1 MTRQEQGVVAGVR
14 PSPRELADA
23 MREGL
28 DRRRFSAPA
37 PAGPDFAPLAQLEP
51 RHRLLPYVDLVGLPP
66 AARCRVGA
74 RFVGWMRRVFRVFL
88 RPWLDLQTRFN
99 EGAAEVLL
107 AHHAELL
114 RCLNDLSGQGRR
126 LTELFH
132 HLHQEQEARQLLAGR
147 IDRLAGEEA
156 RTPPPPEASD
166 HVLEQVFLHT
176 RLPAP
181 PAQLLE
187 LSWGPAARAVE
198 LTSLGFQVT
207 GVALDALPPGPHGGP
222 ADLPFPDESFD
233 VVTALSDL
241 AETGPPADLHA
252 VAEAARVLRPGG
264 RLLLSVPYGGPNGPG
279 YDRARLEA
287 LLRPLAVVEL
297 TFGVCRG
304 GRWAFAADEPAP
316 GPRGALALAVA
327 EKT

>member
-1 MTRQEQGVVAGVR
+1 
-14 PSPRELADA
+14 LADA

-28 DRRRFSAPA
+28 DRRRFCAPA
-37 PAGPDFAPLAQLEP
+37 AAGSDFTPLSQLEP
-51 RHRLLPYVDLVGLPP
+51 RHRVLAYVDLVGLPP

-74 RFVGWMRRVFRVFL
+74 RFVGYLRRVFRVFL

-132 HLHQEQEARQLLAGR
+132 HLHEEQEARLALAER
-147 IDRLAGEEA
+147 VNRLVGEA
-156 RTPPPPEASD
+156 HPTPPTPEASE

-187 LSWGPAARAVE
+187 MSWGPAARVVE

-207 GVALDALPPGPHGGP
+207 GVALDALPPPAGGGP
-222 ADLPFPDESFD
+222 ADLPFPNESFD

-241 AETGPPADLHA
+241 TEAGQAGDLHA
-252 VAEAARVLRPGG
+252 MAEAARVLRPGG
-264 RLLLSVPYGGPNGPG
+264 RLLLSVPFGRADGAG

-287 LLRPLAVVEL
+287 LLRPLTVTEL
-297 TFGVCRG
+297 TFGVRRG

-316 GPRGALALAVA
+316 GPRGALALVVA

>member
-1 MTRQEQGVVAGVR
+1 MTRQEQGAVAGVR

-28 DRRRFSAPA
+28 DRRRFCAPA
-37 PAGPDFAPLAQLEP
+37 PAGPDFGPLAQLEP
-51 RHRLLPYVDLVGLPP
+51 RHRVLAYADLVGLPP

-74 RFVGWMRRVFRVFL
+74 RFVGWLRRAFRVFL

-114 RCLNDLSGQGRR
+114 RCLNDLCGQGRR
-126 LTELFH
+126 VTELFH
-132 HLHQEQEARQLLAGR
+132 HFHEEQEARQLLAQR
-147 IDRLAGEEA
+147 LDRLDGAGP
-156 RTPPPPEASD
+156 RTPPPPEGSE

-187 LSWGPAARAVE
+187 LSWGPAARGVE

-207 GVALDALPPGPHGGP
+207 GVALDALPPPPGGGP
-222 ADLPFPDESFD
+222 AGLPFPDESFD
-233 VVTALSDL
+233 VVVALSDL
-241 AETGPPADLHA
+241 AQAGRSADLHA

-264 RLLLSVPYGGPNGPG
+264 RLLLSVPFGRADGGS

-297 TFGVCRG
+297 TFGVRRG
-304 GRWAFAADEPAP
+304 GRWAFAADEPAG

-327 EKT
+327 EKA

>member
-1 MTRQEQGVVAGVR
+1 MTRQEQGLVAGAR

-28 DRRRFSAPA
+28 DRRRFCAPA
-37 PAGPDFAPLAQLEP
+37 QAGPDFGPLTQLEP
-51 RHRLLPYVDLVGLPP
+51 HHRLMPYVDLVGLPP

-74 RFVGWMRRVFRVFL
+74 RFIGYLRRVFRVFL

-99 EGAAEVLL
+99 EGAAEVML

-132 HLHQEQEARQLLAGR
+132 HLHQEQEARLALAGR
-147 IDRLAGEEA
+147 LDRLAGAEA
-156 RTPPPPEASD
+156 LTPVPPEPSD
-166 HVLEQVFLHT
+166 RILEQVFLHT

-222 ADLPFPDESFD
+222 ADLPFPNESFD
-233 VVTALSDL
+233 VVTALSDI
-241 AETGPPADLHA
+241 AEVGRPGDLHA
-252 VAEAARVLRPGG
+252 VAEAARVLRRGG
-264 RLLLSVPYGGPNGPG
+264 RLLLSVPFGRSDGEG

-287 LLRPLAVVEL
+287 LLRPLAVAEL
-297 TFGVCRG
+297 TFGVRPG
-304 GRWAFAADEPAP
+304 GRWGFASDEPAP
-316 GPRGALALAVA
+316 GPRGGLALVVA
-327 EKT
+327 EKS